1 MAWARKALP
10 AAAVSISVCTGA
22 FVLGKAG
29 LLDGHSKKAAAGM
42 PFTATMLPSAA
53 SRALLAGLWGNTW
66 PSMGI
71 RMRRVRALQLLF
83 AFPLM
88 ASASSGVDGA
98 ELLTIRSTVLGEERV
113 FAVVTP
119 TTYSRSQE
127 RYPVL
132 YLTDGDAHLGHAQ
145 ATAEFLARNDL
156 MPEVILVGIPNTSRS
171 RDLTPTP
178 GTAEERAAFP
188 GSGGGERFLDFIEH
202 ELVPAVDARYRT
214 VPSRL
219 YAGHSLG
226 GLLGIHALLTRP
238 GLFQAVVA
246 ASPSLAWDD
255 ALLLREARAL
265 KGGGALGP
273 RSLYVTLGGHEA
285 SPRGLEGFRTF
296 AKVMRT
302 IPWPN
307 FDWTWQVL
315 PEEDH
320 GSGVLL
326 AYYFGLRHV
335 FEGWRMPEEVQEGGL
350 ASLATVLAHYKGL
363 SSRWGYHITPPE
375 TLVNQLGYDA
385 LQRRAT
391 GEALDLFR
399 FNVASHPD
407 SANAYDSLGVA
418 LQRADQLA
426 AARESYRQAV
436 QLAEKSAD
444 PSLNVLRAHF
454 ESVDERFRTR

>member
-1 MAWARKALP
+1 
-10 AAAVSISVCTGA
+10 
-22 FVLGKAG
+22 
-29 LLDGHSKKAAAGM
+29 
-42 PFTATMLPSAA
+42 
-53 SRALLAGLWGNTW
+53 
-66 PSMGI
+66 
-71 RMRRVRALQLLF
+71 MRRVRALHLLF
-83 AFPLM
+83 AFPFM
-88 ASASSGVDGA
+88 ASASSGFDGA
-98 ELLTIRSTVLGEERV
+98 ELLTLRSTVLGEERV
-113 FAVVTP
+113 FAVMTP
-119 TTYSRSQE
+119 TTYSRGQE

-132 YLTDGDAHLGHAQ
+132 YLTDGDAHLGHAW
-145 ATAEFLARNDL
+145 ATAQFLARINL

-178 GTAEERAAFP
+178 GTAEERAAFLNA
-188 GSGGGERFLDFIEH
+188 GGGERFLDFIEH

-214 VPSRL
+214 VPLRL

-226 GLLGIHALLTRP
+226 GLLGVHALLTRP

-255 ALLLREARAL
+255 ALPLREARAL
-265 KGGGALGP
+265 KGGGAPGP

-285 SPRGLEGFRTF
+285 SPQDLDDFKTF

-320 GSGVLL
+320 VSGVLL

-335 FEGWRMPEEVQEGGL
+335 FGGWQMPEETHTGGL
-350 ASLATVLAHYKGL
+350 ASLATVLAHYQDL
-363 SSRWGYHITPPE
+363 SSRWGYRVPPPE
-375 TLVNQLGYDA
+375 ASVNLLGYDA
-385 LQRRAT
+385 LKRGAT

-407 SANAYDSLGVA
+407 SANAYGSLGVA
-418 LQRADQLA
+418 LERADQLA
-426 AARESYRQAV
+426 AARESFRQAV

-444 PSLNVLRAHF
+444 PLLTVLRAHF
-454 ESVDERFRTR
+454 ESLDQRFRTR